1 MSKILSNKTQCPIW
15 HMDVTHRLNF
25 RENCQNLALIKMGF
39 LPYLGVIQGPN
50 GDFVTLMII
59 KNQYMCKMVAFYGN
73 FIEIWPGIVGLPK
86 IAKSQGPNIWDISPC
101 LFYVI
106 FAQEFESALIFC

>member
-1 MSKILSNKTQCPIW
+1 
-15 HMDVTHRLNF
+15 
-25 RENCQNLALIKMGF
+25 MGF
-39 LPYLGVIQGPN
+39 FPYLGVIQGPN

-106 FAQEFESALIFC
+106 FAQEFESALTFC

>member
-1 MSKILSNKTQCPIW
+1 MAIYRKQKEPDIEFLAAGPQCPIW

-39 LPYLGVIQGPN
+39 FPYLGVIQGPN

-59 KNQYMCKMVAFYGN
+59 
-73 FIEIWPGIVGLPK
+73 
-86 IAKSQGPNIWDISPC
+86 
-101 LFYVI
+101 
-106 FAQEFESALIFC
+106 